1 MRRHNKY
8 RYIEDEDMRR
18 HNYNYNVGIIHCPL
32 PVHTCIGT
40 CRKVRG
46 SGWETLLGLVI
57 VLHNTYMYTCSCT
70 VCIDDLCLLCGKRV
84 RAFPTVSMI

>member
-57 VLHNTYMYTCSCT
+57 VLHNTCTCIHAHVLYVLMICAYCVGKGSG
-70 VCIDDLCLLCGKRV
+70 LFLL
-84 RAFPTVSMI
+84 